1 MDPSIQQE
9 LLALPSD
16 KQSLFWAQ
24 YNSQQKSPGLALGL
38 CLFLGGIGAHH
49 FYLGNTGSGVVFLLF
64 CWTFIPAII
73 ALFQCFAIMGHVGR
87 MNDQLA
93 RRIIGNLKADQPVG
107 TLQPSGAA
115 VTSLDSAKAEI
126 AKLDEMLAA
135 GTITQD
141 EYQALR
147 KKALGL

>member
-1 MDPSIQQE
+1 MNPSIQQE

-24 YNSQQKSPGLALGL
+24 FNAQQRSPGLALGL
-38 CLFLGGIGAHH
+38 CFFLGGIGAHE
-49 FYLGNTGSGVVFLLF
+49 FYLGNSGTGVVYLLF

-73 ALFQCFAIMGHVGR
+73 ALIQCFSIMGRVNR
-87 MNDQLA
+87 MNDELA
-93 RRIIGNLKADQPVG
+93 RRIIGNLKANQPIG